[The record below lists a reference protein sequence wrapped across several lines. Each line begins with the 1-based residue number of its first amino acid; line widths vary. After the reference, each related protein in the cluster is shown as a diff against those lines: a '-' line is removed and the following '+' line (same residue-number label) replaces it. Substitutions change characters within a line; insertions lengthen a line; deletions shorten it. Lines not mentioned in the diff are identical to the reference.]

1 MVCAGDMLNDY
12 RVASSGMFANQ
23 AGYSNM
29 QISREATL
37 EPRSVIELERALP
50 AIPLSA
56 QK

>member
-23 AGYSNM
+23 AGYPNM

-37 EPRSVIELERALP
+37 EPRSVIEL
-50 AIPLSA
+50 
-56 QK
+56 